1 MEQTRYGVY
10 QQPVE
15 GARQS
20 TRSMYVPAPG
30 AQPVPEPRAPQV
42 PDVHQGSPRL
52 VLTRGPEAGKGF
64 VLDEDLVTIGRDH
77 ANDIVI
83 DDITV
88 SKRHAEIR
96 ARGDRHVL
104 QDGGS
109 LNGTYLNRIPVDAT
123 ELSENDEIWVGKA
136 RFVYR
141 TT

>member
-1 MEQTRYGVY
+1 MEQTRFGAH
-10 QQPVE
+10 QEPVE
-15 GARQS
+15 GARES
-20 TRSMYVPAPG
+20 TRSMSVPAPG

-42 PDVHQGSPRL
+42 PDVHQGKPRL
-52 VLTRGPEAGKGF
+52 VLTRGAEAGQGF
-64 VLDEDLVTIGRDH
+64 VLDKDVTTIGRAH
-77 ANDIVI
+77 SNDIVI

-88 SKRHAEIR
+88 SNWHAQVR

-104 QDGGS
+104 VDGGS
-109 LNGTYLNRIPVDAT
+109 LNGTYLNRIPVDST